1 MTRMEFM
8 KILRNEL
15 RKLPPEEIV
24 AATEFFEEYLDDALE
39 ALNVDGLTEEEA
51 QNLREETEERLIRE
65 IGSPRAVAKQIRAEY
80 ASRILEGEESG
91 GKTKASVGSRI
102 SAVWWVIIGICS
114 APVSIP
120 VAICIGCVAFGIIVT
135 VLSIMI
141 SIYSGI
147 IGAAIGGI
155 CALVMG
161 CLAIPTVLSTAALL
175 IGIGLITLALTAAAG
190 VGAYIGT
197 KELIRW
203 LARLGRSINEKRRL
217 KKLNKMTGGAGYE
230 TAQ

>member
-1 MTRMEFM
+1 MTRIEY
-8 KILRNEL
+8 IQTLRKEL

-24 AATEFFEEYLDDALE
+24 AATEFFEEYFDEALDALDTEGLSQE
-39 ALNVDGLTEEEA
+39 AA
-51 QNLREETEERLIRE
+51 QQLREETMARLIE
-65 IGSPRAVAKQIRAEY
+65 EAGSPRTVARQIRAEY
-80 ASRILEGEESG
+80 ASRILEGESAPD
-91 GKTKASVGSRI
+91 GKKATVGSRI
-102 SAVWWVIIGICS
+102 SAIWWVIIGICS

-197 KELIRW
+197 RELIRW